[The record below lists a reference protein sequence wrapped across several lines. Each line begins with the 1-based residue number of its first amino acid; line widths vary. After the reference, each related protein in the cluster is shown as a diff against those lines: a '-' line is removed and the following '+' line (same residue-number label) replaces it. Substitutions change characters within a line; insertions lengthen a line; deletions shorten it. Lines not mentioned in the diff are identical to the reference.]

1 MKNTQRYELTSER
14 TQGENWHYIH
24 DTVTGGF
31 VDLFPNLAKAQERCK
46 ALNDGRI
53 APSVYRP
60 LTNIARIVARQIGGE
75 L

>member
-1 MKNTQRYELTSER
+1 MRYFIESEK
-14 TQGENWHYIH
+14 TQGDNWHYIR
-24 DTVTGGF
+24 DTKTGGF

-53 APSVYRP
+53 APDVYRP
-60 LTNIARIVARQIGGE
+60 VSNIARIVARQIGGE